1 MKKILLLNILLAFSF
16 AINAQT
22 IDSVSTTS
30 PILCNGGTGDITVYT
45 DAANFVVYDVFTENQ
60 FGAWQ
65 PYSNGLVV
73 SSNANILL
81 NNLFS
86 GNYMIRTYGSGGLLL
101 DSVEHFLLQP
111 QPLVLTNSA

>member
-16 AINAQT
+16 VINAQT

-30 PILCNGGTGDITVYT
+30 PILCNGGIGDITVYT
-45 DAANFVVYDVFTENQ
+45 NATNFVVYDVFTENQ

-73 SSNANILL
+73 SLILT
-81 NNLFS
+81 S
-86 GNYMIRTYGSGGLLL
+86 Y
-101 DSVEHFLLQP
+101 
-111 QPLVLTNSA
+111 